1 MPDMVGLQSDFYGAV
16 VDANRYMNTPTA
28 MSISQVNS
36 PTWFWNGR
44 TIVEEPVVGWEF
56 QQPLLSREEMESL
69 LHDSSI
75 GFTPV
80 SISEGVTVA
89 RSKIEIDKR
98 TLEAFAKCFVFLFNR
113 EEDRADDETKKL
125 FDLCLSWFRNNLKQD
140 DAEILKDIEY
150 SDFVEQ
156 FVTVLEEDVKRGAEN
171 ENH

>member
-1 MPDMVGLQSDFYGAV
+1 MPNVVGLQNDFFYTA

-28 MSISQVNS
+28 TSISQVNS
-36 PTWFWNGR
+36 PTWSWNGR
-44 TIVEEPVVGWEF
+44 TIEPAVGWEF

-75 GFTPV
+75 GITPV
-80 SISEGVTVA
+80 SISECVTVA

-98 TLEAFAKCFVFLFNR
+98 TLEAFAKCFAFLFKR
-113 EEDRADDETKKL
+113 EEDRADDETKGL

-150 SDFVEQ
+150 NDFVKQ